1 MEFKIEDVSPFAKKV
16 IDNIGKVI
24 VGKQSTLDLVVVC
37 LLSQGH
43 ILIDDVPGVGKTMLA
58 RSLAKTLGL
67 SFSRI
72 QFTPDMLPSDVTGVS
87 IFNQQSRQFEFRPGP
102 IMAQIVLADEIN
114 RATPKTQSALLE
126 AMGERQVTVDGITY
140 QLGNPFMVMGTQNPI
155 EYEGTFPLPEAQL
168 DRFLL
173 RLRMG
178 YPSILDEIKILEE
191 QQLQHPIDTLE
202 SVVSLEQLQLMQET
216 VKRVYVAPLIKRYI
230 VELMRATRD
239 HSDIYLG
246 ASPRG
251 SLGLYRSAQ
260 ALAAMRGRE
269 YVLPDDIK
277 TLAVPIIAHRV
288 VEEPSARLRQLTTIQ
303 IIEEILQ
310 NQPVPGG
317 DFSAH

>member
-1 MEFKIEDVSPFAKKV
+1 
-16 IDNIGKVI
+16 
-24 VGKQSTLDLVVVC
+24 
-37 LLSQGH
+37 
-43 ILIDDVPGVGKTMLA
+43 
-58 RSLAKTLGL
+58 
-67 SFSRI
+67 
-72 QFTPDMLPSDVTGVS
+72 
-87 IFNQQSRQFEFRPGP
+87 
-102 IMAQIVLADEIN
+102 
-114 RATPKTQSALLE
+114 
-126 AMGERQVTVDGITY
+126 
-140 QLGNPFMVMGTQNPI
+140 MGTQNPI